1 MPPNTM
7 CRAGE
12 SGPAARGG
20 SPEPGAMAQS
30 VPDGERGPAR
40 WPVGV
45 EQGELVSSL
54 PELGEPPPTRSEQ
67 DGDLGPSLGEG
78 RA

>member
-1 MPPNTM
+1 
-7 CRAGE
+7 
-12 SGPAARGG
+12 
-20 SPEPGAMAQS
+20 MAQS